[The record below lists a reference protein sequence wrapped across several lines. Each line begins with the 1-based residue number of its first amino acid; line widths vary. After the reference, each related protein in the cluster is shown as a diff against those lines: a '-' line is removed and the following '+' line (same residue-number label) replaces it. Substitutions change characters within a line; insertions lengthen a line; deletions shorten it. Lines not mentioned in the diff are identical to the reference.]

1 MRSKE
6 ETKRL
11 DDKFNEVFK
20 NKEITLEPTTL
31 RQDDPIRA
39 LCYLEGYI
47 ERIMHEHGL
56 QVEQSVRDRFDIVHR
71 HINASIIEIVNTPMS
86 EEETNEFIEK
96 YHSDTKI

>member
-1 MRSKE
+1 
-6 ETKRL
+6 
-11 DDKFNEVFK
+11 
-20 NKEITLEPTTL
+20 
-31 RQDDPIRA
+31 
-39 LCYLEGYI
+39 
-47 ERIMHEHGL
+47 MHEHGL